1 MQKPFVKYILSQKMK
16 YATGIEDW
24 YDILHDTRKDYVKN
38 YAKELKKKDPNI
50 ILGMREVVEIEIDID
65 D

>member
-1 MQKPFVKYILSQKMK
+1 MK